1 MNNYRALFK
10 KALKDPQIKGLEC
23 ICPSDKSALRKVLIN
38 LPDDEWVSE
47 WRYGM
52 GEIFYRY
59 HRHLNG
65 LGQKL
70 KKAYD
75 EGKRAGHPF
84 FTGIF
89 SKQDLESIT
98 AKYEE
103 ASEVQVN
110 SA

>member
-1 MNNYRALFK
+1 MNDYRALFK

-23 ICPSDKSALRKVLIN
+23 ICPSGRVALQKVLKT
-38 LPDDEWVSE
+38 LPDNVWVSE

-52 GEIFYRY
+52 GIVSYRY
-59 HRHLNG
+59 YLHING
-65 LGQKL
+65 LGLKL

-89 SKQDLESIT
+89 SKQDLESIA